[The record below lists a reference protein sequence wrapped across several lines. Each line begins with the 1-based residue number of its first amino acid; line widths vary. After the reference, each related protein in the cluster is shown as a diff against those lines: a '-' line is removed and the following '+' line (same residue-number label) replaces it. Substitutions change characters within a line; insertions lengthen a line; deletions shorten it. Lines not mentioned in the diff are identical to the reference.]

1 MKLVPRVLA
10 VLAAVALATPAFAC
24 GDKTTTKSAEA
35 KPATSQSQKVAKSE
49 SKSESKTEKKSA
61 SSAKHQAEAKP
72 AASASN

>member
-35 KPATSQSQKVAKSE
+35 KPATAQSQKVA
-49 SKSESKTEKKSA
+49 KSESKTEKKSA